1 MSARVG
7 EWKQREQRGRDGE
20 RWGLGGGLGGGG
32 EPDAKEKPD
41 LEIGNVPSLE
51 FSVL

>member
-1 MSARVG
+1 MES
-7 EWKQREQRGRDGE
+7 DGGWE
-20 RWGLGGGLGGGG
+20 GGWEGG